1 MENIGT
7 LTLIVLVLAAY
18 RLTRLI
24 TADEFPF
31 GGLRDR
37 LHGRWL
43 GKLITCPF
51 CMSVW
56 VGGFLAVGQGIVGDV
71 WGWQVFT
78 GAMAISAVVS
88 LLAALAPHSFD

>member
-18 RLTRLI
+18 RITRLV

-43 GKLITCPF
+43 GKLIICPF
-51 CMSVW
+51 CVSVW
-56 VGGFLAVGQGIVGDV
+56 VGGFLAVGHGTVGDE
-71 WGWQVFT
+71 WPWQVFI

-88 LLAALAPHSFD
+88 LLAALLPHSFD